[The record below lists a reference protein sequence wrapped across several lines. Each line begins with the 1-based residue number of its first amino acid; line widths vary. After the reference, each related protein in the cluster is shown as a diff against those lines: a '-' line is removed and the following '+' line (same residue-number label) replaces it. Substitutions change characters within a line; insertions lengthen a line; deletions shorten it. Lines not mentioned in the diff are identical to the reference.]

1 MKTQLKVSIVV
12 FAAVFFA
19 ATLFAMLY
27 VGGVAEAFTQEE
39 LDECDRLFVEAVG
52 ETIDQN
58 GETGR
63 FAANKRM
70 IYDVALHELGFVYS

>member
-27 VGGVAEAFTQEE
+27 VGALIVVDILYGVVDPRIRVTK
-39 LDECDRLFVEAVG
+39 G
-52 ETIDQN
+52 E
-58 GETGR
+58 
-63 FAANKRM
+63 K
-70 IYDVALHELGFVYS
+70 

>member
-1 MKTQLKVSIVV
+1 MTKKSRRWENENTTQSVNRRFRRGI
-12 FAAVFFA
+12 FA

-58 GETGR
+58 GETGSLPQTR
-63 FAANKRM
+63 
-70 IYDVALHELGFVYS
+70 G

>member
-27 VGGVAEAFTQEE
+27 VGGVA
-39 LDECDRLFVEAVG
+39 
-52 ETIDQN
+52 
-58 GETGR
+58 
-63 FAANKRM
+63 
-70 IYDVALHELGFVYS
+70 

>member
-39 LDECDRLFVEAVG
+39 LDECDRLLDRKSVV
-52 ETIDQN
+52 
-58 GETGR
+58 
-63 FAANKRM
+63 
-70 IYDVALHELGFVYS
+70 

>member
-27 VGGVAEAFTQEE
+27 VGGVAEAFRKKNLTNATDFSLRRWAKPSIKTEKP
-39 LDECDRLFVEAVG
+39 AVLPQTRG
-52 ETIDQN
+52 
-58 GETGR
+58 
-63 FAANKRM
+63 
-70 IYDVALHELGFVYS
+70 